1 MKAALL
7 LIALLLTG
15 CKITTYQDSSG
26 VRVSDCRFF
35 LNTAA
40 DIALDAGSNGIHR
53 LTVRT
58 RSGVEVEAIEAAAR
72 GAAQGLK

>member
-1 MKAALL
+1 M
-7 LIALLLTG
+7 
-15 CKITTYQDSSG
+15 
-26 VRVSDCRFF
+26 
-35 LNTAA
+35 NTAA

-72 GAAQGLK
+72 GAAQGMK